1 MMNYQWDFSFI
12 GNYKNALLQGLQNTV
27 LLSLVVMF
35 CGLVLGCILAVL
47 RSSKSKPLSLAAATY
62 VELLRNVPAL
72 VMLFWFYYTIP
83 VLSGIQNNRFATA
96 AIAFSLYSAAYFCE
110 IFRSGLQSISRGQ
123 WEAGMALGMDKR
135 DIFFSLILPQ
145 TIKRVLP
152 SLTNEII
159 EVVKISAVAATIA
172 YPDLLYQAKLMSETE
187 YRAVEAYT
195 AVAANLIGFILILSG
210 LSYLLERNLK
220 KSD

>member
-47 RSSKSKPLSLAAATY
+47 RSSKSRPLSLAAATY

-187 YRAVEAYT
+187 YRPVEAYT
-195 AVAANLIGFILILSG
+195 AVAAILIGFILILSG